1 MTKVRI
7 IIVLY
12 FKLMNVKL
20 KQTLFFINI
29 AFLSK
34 DLILLIIYL
43 IKSQCLIFYY
53 LHLLT
58 NVFEGILDLETSS
71 YIDVIMT

>member
-1 MTKVRI
+1 
-7 IIVLY
+7 
-12 FKLMNVKL
+12 MNVKL